1 MEIHYTDSIFAV
13 QSDGNALLMLTIPK
27 NQKRLYD
34 DIKAFENDILKVM
47 TIEYFKEKRSKD
59 ANSGFWLMCDRIAKK
74 VGNTKDNIYV
84 EMVKKYGVFD
94 DLIMAAEVFPIY
106 EKRHNESSSVK
117 FTKEYSLCDIAERY
131 RKGEQEW
138 VKVRSYPGTS
148 VYSKD
153 DFKPLLDGVID
164 EAKELGIPFF
174 SRDELDQML
183 MVWDKR
189 KKEVE

>member
-13 QSDGNALLMLTIPK
+13 QSDGNALLMLTIQK

-59 ANSGFWLMCDRIAKK
+59 ANSGFWLMCDRVAKK

-106 EKRHNESSSVK
+106 KKRRITFPHRCFAVNIQSVG
-117 FTKEYSLCDIAERY
+117 
-131 RKGEQEW
+131 KG
-138 VKVRSYPGTS
+138 V
-148 VYSKD
+148 
-153 DFKPLLDGVID
+153 DFYVISI
-164 EAKELGIPFF
+164 KT
-174 SRDELDQML
+174 
-183 MVWDKR
+183 
-189 KKEVE
+189 

>member
-74 VGNTKDNIYV
+74 VGNIKENIYV
-84 EMVKKYGVFD
+84 FGMCSTDHRSGGSSNEDKT
-94 DLIMAAEVFPIY
+94 IY
-106 EKRHNESSSVK
+106 H
-117 FTKEYSLCDIAERY
+117 
-131 RKGEQEW
+131 
-138 VKVRSYPGTS
+138 
-148 VYSKD
+148 
-153 DFKPLLDGVID
+153 
-164 EAKELGIPFF
+164 
-174 SRDELDQML
+174 
-183 MVWDKR
+183 
-189 KKEVE
+189 